1 MGRFQRAMAAPKIVF
16 SAATLAAIQNA
27 DESPSVVDESGNT
40 ALITSSNISLAQ
52 DLACAI
58 CGRGSTELSWDASNK
73 YYSAQVA
80 MQPACLEELGARA
93 PAAQAVML
101 TFERGD
107 KASFKLA
114 ASEWDTYAAREEYEE
129 PGALLVVPVYRP
141 GGSNKTMSEQE
152 VIEWAIENYGE
163 VIDAIDLSKDP
174 TIEHTDDDGCKVGIG
189 RIREALQVVSWPV
202 TGEPVPCPK
211 PEAPAKPLA
220 EQAAKGGDPAAE
232 LTEESAMRNIMS
244 EAGVGAALTLPQGD
258 GDDVEKAFAKA
269 AQVRLNADSLPDDER
284 RRRAA
289 DAAMQLM
296 KSLGFDDEECSET
309 ESDDDGEGN

>member
-1 MGRFQRAMAAPKIVF
+1 MAAPKIVF

-27 DESPSVVDESGNT
+27 DESPSAVDESGNT

-58 CGRGSTELSWDASNK
+58 CGGGSTELRWDASNK

-114 ASEWDTYAAREEYEE
+114 VSEWDTYAAREEYEE

-141 GGSNKTMSEQE
+141 GGSNKTMVNSSSTGLLNN
-152 VIEWAIENYGE
+152 VEWAGRWYR
-163 VIDAIDLSKDP
+163 VSK
-174 TIEHTDDDGCKVGIG
+174 
-189 RIREALQVVSWPV
+189 
-202 TGEPVPCPK
+202 
-211 PEAPAKPLA
+211 
-220 EQAAKGGDPAAE
+220 
-232 LTEESAMRNIMS
+232 
-244 EAGVGAALTLPQGD
+244 
-258 GDDVEKAFAKA
+258 
-269 AQVRLNADSLPDDER
+269 
-284 RRRAA
+284 
-289 DAAMQLM
+289 
-296 KSLGFDDEECSET
+296 KSLNGRLRTT
-309 ESDDDGEGN
+309 EKS